1 MTPRCLRSSAGF
13 TYIGALMTV
22 VIVGIMLS
30 QAALIWKTKMQRERE
45 VELIFR
51 GTQIRDAMRR
61 WYDWKLVGGVPKPP
75 PAQKPGVTQP
85 AIPPLT
91 DLKHLLQDPN
101 KPQKVRYLRA
111 SNLID
116 PVTGEEWELIKEGQK
131 IIGVKSKS
139 EAEPIKKANFP
150 LDLDPAVFNHKR
162 KYNEWVFQYNNYPKP
177 GAFTGGGAGGVK
189 GIPVVNLSP

>member
-61 WYDWKLVGGVPKPP
+61 WYGWKVPIAGAPPQQPQPGATP
-75 PAQKPGVTQP
+75 PA
-85 AIPPLT
+85 ALT
-91 DLKHLLQDPN
+91 DLKHLLLDPN
-101 KPQKVRYLRA
+101 KLTKARYLRA

-116 PVTGEEWELIKEGQK
+116 PITGGEWEPIKNGEK

-139 EAEPIKKANFP
+139 EAVPIKKANFP
-150 LDLDPAVFNHKR
+150 FDLDPAVFNDKK
-162 KYNEWVFQYNNYPKP
+162 KYNEWVFIYNNYPRP
-177 GAFTGGGAGGVK
+177 GSFAGK
-189 GIPVVNLSP
+189 ARPPVTNISPRTE